1 MKKIFMLTILNLI
14 MYSTI
19 FGQSSEFTTH
29 IDKAK
34 EYETQKK
41 WCYALAEYYD
51 ALGTDDSEEIKDKA
65 LEAYN
70 TLAASIENGN
80 PGLGTYNDFTLHD
93 EWKNLLIDSEKYG
106 STHSKYELWIGDLQ
120 KGDLDYTNKT
130 ATYYSQII
138 PTVSY
143 KWLKTIGVIV
153 KGYEKAYK
161 SDWTDLPRASYNE
174 NDISYTYSDW
184 PKESVSSKKDKNYN
198 VNGALIYRIDSYRGT
213 EFYNAFEY
221 LGKKDSLHDFK
232 FNIIDENGNELVKG
246 KRWLLGTDNNT
257 ISFSGITPSIM
268 DLIDNDKARINLVA
282 EYLEYG
288 IYNSNDDNGGRSFI
302 KNFPEKEISF
312 DQNFVHYDNV
322 PNEDK
327 TKKYLIQKK
336 LGFYENNALSLVV
349 SEDIIP
355 YDLPEIV
362 MGGSHKMDTTGT
374 DKYKYYSFSKG
385 NSAIDDLIFVIR
397 LSQIFGYKPVYSVN
411 NLTSIYINYSYYSDI
426 CFYEF
431 GNPLYGGNVE
441 INEDNS
447 GFRLATKEET
457 ENFLYDD
464 NLKFGKHVQEWKSNL
479 PYDWSNYWSLRET
492 VEYYITSYHETY
504 SEIKEDE
511 SASGGSYQFIIVR
524 NK

>member
-1 MKKIFMLTILNLI
+1 MLTILNLL
-14 MYSTI
+14 MCSTI

-327 TKKYLIQKK
+327 TKKYFIQKK
-336 LGFYENNALSLVV
+336 IHFTQYDSLNVIV
-349 SEDIIP
+349 ADDILP
-355 YDLPEIV
+355 YDLPEII
-362 MGGSHKMDTTGT
+362 MGGIQEN
-374 DKYKYYSFSKG
+374 DKYSVFKKG
-385 NSAIDDLIFVIR
+385 QSIIDNIILVNR
-397 LSQIFGYKPVYSVN
+397 LSQVMGYKIVYSIN
-411 NLTSIYINYSYYSDI
+411 NTNGLEILSRDGVCSYSGWLTKDNITINDSAD
-426 CFYEF
+426 
-431 GNPLYGGNVE
+431 
-441 INEDNS
+441 
-447 GFRLATKEET
+447 GFRFITKEE
-457 ENFLYDD
+457 FDSMAADSSGPIY
-464 NLKFGKHVQEWKSNL
+464 NLMNTLRILVIVDGDIDADYKYHYLSEVTNDHQRLLDLSPNEDLHSFG
-479 PYDWSNYWSLRET
+479 T
-492 VEYYITSYHETY
+492 YY
-504 SEIKEDE
+504 
-511 SASGGSYQFIIVR
+511 FIIAR
-524 NK
+524 RQN